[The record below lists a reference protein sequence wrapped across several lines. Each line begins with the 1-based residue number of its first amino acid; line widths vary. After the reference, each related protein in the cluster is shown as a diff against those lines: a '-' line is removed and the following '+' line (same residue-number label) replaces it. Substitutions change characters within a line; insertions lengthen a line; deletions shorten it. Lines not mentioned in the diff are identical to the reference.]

1 MDNMLEIKEYNDEGY
16 SKVISFE
23 SWRVAILNYA
33 ERFDER
39 YINKLERHILTD
51 EVFVLLEGKAEL
63 IIGTEM
69 IKCSMDKNKLYNVK
83 AGSWHAIN
91 VSKDAKV
98 LIVENEITSLD
109 NTEYMEIERMI

>member
-1 MDNMLEIKEYNDEGY
+1 MSNNIEIKEYNNEGY

-39 YINKLERHILTD
+39 FIEKLERHMLTD

-63 IIGTEM
+63 IIGTEKK
-69 IKCSMDKNKLYNVK
+69 KCSMEKNKLYNVK
-83 AGSWHAIN
+83 AGIWHAIN

-98 LIVENEITSLD
+98 LIIENENTSLD
-109 NTEYMEIERMI
+109 NTEYIEIERMK